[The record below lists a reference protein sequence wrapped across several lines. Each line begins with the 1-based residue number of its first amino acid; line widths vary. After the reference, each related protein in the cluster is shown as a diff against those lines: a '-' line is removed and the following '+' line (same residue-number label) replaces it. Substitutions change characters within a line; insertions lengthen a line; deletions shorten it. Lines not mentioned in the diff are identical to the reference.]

1 MRARHARAGLLV
13 MLMFSA
19 AFAGCLGENENEADV
34 PDLSD
39 LRVEPAVLPG
49 GEWTTIV
56 LTADVDMS
64 VFIPYFVQDPGS
76 LRAQNGTV
84 LDLSRG
90 ESVGMNVIFPPR
102 NSDVVLLLGEYGR
115 VDWPIRAAGESWMD
129 WDLDRSSGSAVMA
142 SPNEDEGGVWS
153 WLVPGTYLAEKLLS
167 RRCKRFETN
176 AQT

>member
-19 AFAGCLGENENEADV
+19 AFAGCFGENEKQAGV
-34 PDLSD
+34 PDLND

-56 LTADVDMS
+56 LTAEVDMS

-102 NSDVVLLLGEYGR
+102 NSDVVLLLG
-115 VDWPIRAAGESWMD
+115 
-129 WDLDRSSGSAVMA
+129 
-142 SPNEDEGGVWS
+142 
-153 WLVPGTYLAEKLLS
+153 
-167 RRCKRFETN
+167 
-176 AQT
+176 